1 MSSTPKKR
9 GVAAF
14 AAASLLG
21 AMAAL
26 IPTGDAFAGT
36 VPIGPATSSGSLGP
50 ALGSP
55 ITQEQ
60 IITRAHD
67 WINNAVPYS
76 MYDAWK
82 DNTVGGP
89 YRADCSGFISMAW
102 GLKDSLVTG
111 TLPDVSIVT
120 AKNVIGYTGL
130 QPGDALDFTKEHVVL
145 FDSWIDKSA
154 GTFYYDAEHRPGT
167 VADQRQGSV
176 YASTLDGHALTT
188 YEALRYKN
196 VVAGSAG
203 AVKSP
208 VSMDAG
214 ATHVAFVDGNGNVA
228 NDWVSNGAWQGPSG
242 IGGKA
247 RADSPVVLNANA
259 DHAFFIDA
267 DGNVMNDW
275 VSNGAWQGPSAIGG
289 KARPGSPIATNAAG
303 TMVAFVDTN
312 GNLVNDWVSN
322 GAWQGPSGMG
332 GQPRGDSPLAFNAAG
347 DHLFF
352 IDGDGSVANDWVSNG
367 AWQGPSGVGGKAR
380 AGSGLAADASGTH
393 VAFVDTNGNLANDWV
408 SNGAWQGPSGM
419 GGQPRGDSP
428 LAFNAAG

>member
-26 IPTGDAFAGT
+26 VPTGDAFAGT

-50 ALGSP
+50 ALGGP

-60 IITRAHD
+60 IIARAHD

-76 MYDAWK
+76 MFDAWK

-102 GLKDSLVTG
+102 GLKNSLVTQ
-111 TLPDVSIVT
+111 TLPDVSTVT
-120 AKNVIGYTGL
+120 ATNVIGYTGL
-130 QPGDALDFTKEHVVL
+130 QPGDALDFTDEHVVL

-167 VADQRQGSV
+167 VADQRRGSV

-196 VVAGSAG
+196 VVATSAG

-275 VSNGAWQGPSAIGG
+275 VSNGAWQGPSPIGG

-303 TMVAFVDTN
+303 TMVAFVDTS
-312 GNLVNDWVSN
+312 GNLSNDWVSN
-322 GAWQGPSGMG
+322 GA
-332 GQPRGDSPLAFNAAG
+332 
-347 DHLFF
+347 
-352 IDGDGSVANDWVSNG
+352 
-367 AWQGPSGVGGKAR
+367 
-380 AGSGLAADASGTH
+380 
-393 VAFVDTNGNLANDWV
+393 
-408 SNGAWQGPSGM
+408 
-419 GGQPRGDSP
+419 
-428 LAFNAAG
+428 